1 MNVAHRRALVVAF
14 DDVLADTASARR
26 DALGEALLADGMT
39 VPPLQLAEACDGQ
52 TFVMAL
58 RAARARAGADA
69 GDHTAVALAAA
80 RADRAFAARFR
91 RSTLLQPGAGAFV
104 RAAAALVPLALVA
117 WTARRDVALTLELAG
132 LDATFSCVITA
143 DDAPDEAPT
152 DVRWRLA
159 AERLARRVP
168 VSHTIALAG
177 TGVAID
183 AARRAGLRPVAV
195 GALASDEAFRAD
207 RWLVSLDG
215 ARAADVLALVAR
227 AEAR

>member
-1 MNVAHRRALVVAF
+1 MNVVLGPALVVAF

-26 DALGEALLADGMT
+26 DALGEALLADGIA
-39 VPPLQLAEACDGQ
+39 VPPLQLAEACDGR
-52 TFVMAL
+52 TFVMAA
-58 RAARARAGADA
+58 RAARARGGADA
-69 GDHTAVALAAA
+69 DDHTAVALAAV

-117 WTARRDVALTLELAG
+117 WTARRDVMLTLELSG

-159 AERLARRVP
+159 ADRLARRMP
-168 VSHTIALAG
+168 VSHTIALVG

-195 GALASDEAFRAD
+195 GALPNDVAFRAD
-207 RWLVSLDG
+207 RWLGTLDD
-215 ARAADVLALVAR
+215 ARAGDVLALVAR
-227 AEAR
+227 EEAR